1 MQFKSLMITVASA
14 AFLMAVPGTAQVAAD
29 LVAGPG
35 VGGPGPEAPHTPA
48 GMVVIGS
55 NVWFGDAAQGFRHY
69 IPVDPNNIDPLN
81 TGTLKFDINTE
92 FSIGGG
98 SCFLWCSV
106 GQTAQ
111 DGSARAYLAVYDHP
125 KGQPFN
131 PGG

>member
-1 MQFKSLMITVASA
+1 MKLKKLVMCAATAALLAS
-14 AFLMAVPGTAQVAAD
+14 VPASAQVAAD

-35 VGGPGPEAPHTPA
+35 IGGPGPEAPHTPA

-69 IPVDPNNIDPLN
+69 IPVDPNNTDPLN
-81 TGTLKFDINTE
+81 TGTLQFDINTE

-111 DGSARAYLAVYDHP
+111 DGSARAYVLHSFEH
-125 KGQPFN
+125 GLS
-131 PGG
+131 G